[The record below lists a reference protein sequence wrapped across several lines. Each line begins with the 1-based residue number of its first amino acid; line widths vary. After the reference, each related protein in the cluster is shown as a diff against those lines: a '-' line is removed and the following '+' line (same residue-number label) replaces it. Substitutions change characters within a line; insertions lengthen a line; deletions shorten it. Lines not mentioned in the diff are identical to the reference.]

1 MPHHDDAL
9 GELVGP
15 RRVGRVRAQHVDP
28 GLLEVVD
35 VHDVVDV
42 AEQVEVGPADR
53 ALIEVAHHS
62 MVAESVA
69 GPRRTSA
76 RGPAGR
82 VSGRRAS
89 WP

>member
-1 MPHHDDAL
+1 MPHHHDAL

-15 RRVGRVRAQHVDP
+15 RVGRVRAQHVDP

-42 AEQVEVGPADR
+42 AEQVEVGPAEG
-53 ALIEVAHHS
+53 ALIAVAHHS
-62 MVAESVA
+62 MVAESA
-69 GPRRTSA
+69 TGPRQGAPPWTSRPGQCA
-76 RGPAGR
+76 KW
-82 VSGRRAS
+82 S